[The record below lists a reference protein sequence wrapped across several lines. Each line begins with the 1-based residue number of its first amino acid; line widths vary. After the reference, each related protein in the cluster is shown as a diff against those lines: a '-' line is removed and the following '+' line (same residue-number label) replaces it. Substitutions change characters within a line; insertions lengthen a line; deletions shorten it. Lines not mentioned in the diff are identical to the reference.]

1 MPEATKRP
9 WEQIFHDAGSRAED
23 DLRKVIQYINDE
35 VVPDV
40 RRNGSQ
46 ALRFAAAEMEKLAQR
61 MDDRARNTRPP
72 EGAGKP

>member
-9 WEQIFHDAGSRAED
+9 WEKRLQEAGARAED
-23 DLRKVIQYINDE
+23 ELRKVIQFINDE

-46 ALRFAAAEMEKLAQR
+46 ALRVAAAEMQKLAQR
-61 MDDRARNTRPP
+61 MDDRAQKTRPP
-72 EGAGKP
+72 EGTGKS

>member
-9 WEQIFHDAGSRAED
+9 WEKRLQEAGARAED
-23 DLRKVIQYINDE
+23 ELRKVIQFINDE

-46 ALRFAAAEMEKLAQR
+46 ALRVASVSR
-61 MDDRARNTRPP
+61 
-72 EGAGKP
+72 